1 MSREQDPVVEQQALR
16 ARRDPADGFRQAQS
30 PLAQAQSPAAANPQ
44 PEPLLSVTH
53 GNPTA
58 EELAAVTA
66 VVLALQG
73 GQETA
78 PKRPAAQA
86 WARRAQLHLP
96 PRPGAG
102 AWRRSGR

>member
-1 MSREQDPVVEQQALR
+1 MTAMDPGTPVLEPV
-16 ARRDPADGFRQAQS
+16 
-30 PLAQAQSPAAANPQ
+30 
-44 PEPLLSVTH
+44 EPLLNVTR

-73 GQETA
+73 GSDEA
-78 PKRPAAQA
+78 PKKAGGRS
-86 WARRAQLHLP
+86 WARRASLNLP

-102 AWRRSGR
+102 AWRRSAR

>member
-1 MSREQDPVVEQQALR
+1 MT
-16 ARRDPADGFRQAQS
+16 AQEN
-30 PLAQAQSPAAANPQ
+30 SPAAGGPAPGTPA
-44 PEPLLSVTH
+44 PEPSAAQVPLLSVTQ

-66 VVLALQG
+66 VVLALQAHTG
-73 GQETA
+73 DA
-78 PKRPAAQA
+78 PVSPAARA

-96 PRPGAG
+96 PRPGTG